1 MGLWLAGSARSA
13 LANAGIHTLIVDARL
28 VVGTL
33 VVAQALTPRAVR
45 QWIARVARQAVAD
58 RPLTSSIVMAG
69 YAERI
74 CAARIWLAEIL
85 LCEWATAHKRIAG
98 HVAWTAADRR

>member
-33 VVAQALTPRAVR
+33 VVAQALTLHLQKATTVTTKTNKIKAFFAYPRAVR

-58 RPLTSSIVMAG
+58 RPFTSSIVMAG

-85 LCEWATAHKRIAG
+85 C
-98 HVAWTAADRR
+98 